1 MRTDTQMNCIDVELQ
16 TRGVLAFVFTILA
29 LKVAL
34 IISLVGVAQCVT
46 VQKFLS
52 PKGLV
57 TMLTGKL

>member
-1 MRTDTQMNCIDVELQ
+1 MNCIDVELE
-16 TRGVLAFVFTILA
+16 TRRVLAFVFTILA

-34 IISLVGVAQCVT
+34 IISLVGVTQCVT

-52 PKGLV
+52 PEGFV